1 MDKKIFITVSIFLFL
16 VFCFTGCEKDYP
28 EDIWQPDA
36 VGLADPVINS
46 VDPPDKAF
54 EGISIITLDVSN
66 ASSNMA
72 ENIVSFNG
80 VIGMIIADQSDQNRL
95 VVKVPVVIED
105 EAVNSLDSV
114 RITLAAQGA
123 YDLAV
128 YPNATSTVQNYQLE
142 KAAVIWGDFK
152 GSADMDQ
159 NPRAV
164 ACDRNENIYVSTY
177 DGAAKAIYIVDPN
190 GTQSFYST
198 ATASVVTGMVMGPG
212 DSLYYARKYKYIYV
226 CPPGTGTST
235 KFNTTGLPN
244 SGKAFALDF
253 DQNGIL
259 FAAGKGSPSGVFS
272 LTRDAT
278 PTASNEYD
286 DFELV
291 TCKVYDG
298 YLYVG
303 GIQYDAL
310 GAELMEGIWKSA
322 ITGTDGTLGTRELVF
337 DWSNHVGVD
346 GPELHSILIDEYGKI
361 LIGSAETYSAGGS
374 YTGGTTITVLDPS
387 SGATE
392 PLYESVLFAPAT
404 HMVWGNSIYL
414 YVSRHTENLSAGGA
428 PEKKIIRVAL
438 DRNSAPYY
446 GRVQ

>member
-1 MDKKIFITVSIFLFL
+1 MDKKIFNTGIIFLLL
-16 VFCFTGCEKDYP
+16 VFLYTGCENDYP

-36 VGLADPVINS
+36 VGLTDPVINS
-46 VDPPDKAF
+46 VDPADKAF
-54 EGISIITLDVSN
+54 EGISIITLDVTN
-66 ASSNMA
+66 ASGTIA

-80 VIGMIIADQSDQNRL
+80 VLGTIIADQSDQTQL
-95 VVKVPVVIED
+95 IVQVPVVIED
-105 EAVNSLDSV
+105 EAVNILDSV
-114 RITLAAQGA
+114 RITLAVQGA

-128 YPNATSTVQNYQLE
+128 YPNASSTVQNYQLE

-164 ACDRNENIYVSTY
+164 ACDRDENIYVSTY
-177 DGAAKAIYIVDPN
+177 DGAAKEIYMVDPS

-212 DSLYYARKYKYIYV
+212 DSLYYARAYKYVYV
-226 CPPGTGTST
+226 CPPGAGTSA

-244 SGKAFALDF
+244 SGKANALDF

-259 FAAGKGSPSGVFS
+259 FAVGRGSPSAVFS
-272 LTRDAT
+272 LTKDAT
-278 PTASNEYD
+278 PTASNEFD
-286 DFELV
+286 NFELV
-291 TCKVYDG
+291 TCKVYNG

-310 GAELMEGIWKSA
+310 GTELTEGIWRSA
-322 ITGTDGTLGTRELVF
+322 ITGTDGTLGTHELVF

-346 GPELHSILIDEYGKI
+346 GPELQSILIDEYGKI

-374 YTGGTTITVLDPS
+374 YTGGTTITILDPS

-392 PLYESVLFAPAT
+392 PLYASVLFAPAT
-404 HMVWGNSIYL
+404 HMVWGNSNYL
-414 YVSRHTENLSAGGA
+414 YVSRHTANLSAGGA